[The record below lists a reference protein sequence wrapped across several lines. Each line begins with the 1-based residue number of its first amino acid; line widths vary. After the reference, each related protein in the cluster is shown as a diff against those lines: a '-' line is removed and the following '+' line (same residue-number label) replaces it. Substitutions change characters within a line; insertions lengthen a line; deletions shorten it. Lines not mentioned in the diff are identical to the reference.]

1 MVRPFAVAG
10 SHILTQASAQNSAH
24 NLASNYIEFY
34 GQVQYASQNAAK
46 FGGRVFRSKSAFCG
60 KVRNG
65 NLCTS
70 FRLGCLDFFF

>member
-34 GQVQYASQNAAK
+34 GQVQYASQNSAK
-46 FGGRVFRSKSAFCG
+46 FSEFLKIFAEKHIRFLR
-60 KVRNG
+60 
-65 NLCTS
+65 
-70 FRLGCLDFFF
+70 